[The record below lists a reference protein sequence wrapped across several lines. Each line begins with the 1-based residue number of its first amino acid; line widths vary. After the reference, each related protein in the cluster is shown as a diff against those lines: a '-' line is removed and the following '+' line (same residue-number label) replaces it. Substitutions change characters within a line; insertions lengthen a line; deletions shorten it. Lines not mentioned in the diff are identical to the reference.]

1 MLLLIYYF
9 LPVSLVLELC
19 NQRAEEEK
27 NMDILEEY
35 FRTLGVFFTRNDMEN
50 EIRFLENN
58 NYYEIH
64 FEFILSGRKY
74 GFVSYLKSDRIIIE
88 NDDEAIRI
96 ELHKFDCS
104 DWQNVLQRH
113 LYERF
118 ANKKSTD

>member
-9 LPVSLVLELC
+9 LPESIVLEIY
-19 NQRAEEEK
+19 NQRAVAEK
-27 NMDILEEY
+27 NMNIWEEY
-35 FRTLGVFFTRNDMEN
+35 FLTLCVFFKRNDIEN
-50 EIRFLENN
+50 QIIFQENHYDEI
-58 NYYEIH
+58 Y
-64 FEFILSGRKY
+64 FEFILSGKKY
-74 GFVSYLKSDRIIIE
+74 GFISYLKSDRIIIE